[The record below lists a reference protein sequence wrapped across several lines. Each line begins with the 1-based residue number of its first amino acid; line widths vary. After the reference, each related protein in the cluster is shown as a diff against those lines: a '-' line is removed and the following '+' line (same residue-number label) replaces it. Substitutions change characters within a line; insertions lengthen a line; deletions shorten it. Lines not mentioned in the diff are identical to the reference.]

1 MQYESS
7 LFFLKKKRL
16 CYFLSL
22 VESGNWKLEPLY
34 KKFEIFGDVG
44 FAITLQLLAQILT
57 TLYLTPISYDDSLQ
71 SG

>member
-7 LFFLKKKRL
+7 LFLKKKRL

-34 KKFEIFGDVG
+34 KRFEIFGDVG

-57 TLYLTPISYDDSLQ
+57 TLYLTPKSYFGSPQ